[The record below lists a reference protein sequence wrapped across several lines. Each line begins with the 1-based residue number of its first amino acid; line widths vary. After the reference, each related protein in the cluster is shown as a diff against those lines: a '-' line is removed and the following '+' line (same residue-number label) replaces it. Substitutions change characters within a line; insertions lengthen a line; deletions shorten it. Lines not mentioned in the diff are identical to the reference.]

1 MSLRLQAKLLTVI
14 EDKEV
19 ARLGSTKRVRLQ
31 VRIMAA
37 TNQDMA
43 DLIEKKKFRHDLFF
57 RLSTI
62 SLVIPPLKERPEDII
77 PLIQHFL
84 GRLNTRYQS
93 NKSFE
98 PKVFQALSYYSFPG
112 NVRELSNIIEQAY
125 MVSKGD
131 TISVE

>member
-1 MSLRLQAKLLTVI
+1 
-14 EDKEV
+14 
-19 ARLGSTKRVRLQ
+19 
-31 VRIMAA
+31 
-37 TNQDMA
+37 
-43 DLIEKKKFRHDLFF
+43 
-57 RLSTI
+57 
-62 SLVIPPLKERPEDII
+62 VIPPLKERPEDII

-125 MVSKGD
+125 MVSKGH
-131 TISVE
+131 ISVEDLPLTFAARKQRRILSTDLEKVE